1 MSLRKL
7 YSLVLLACISS
18 LSLIAQNGVPVIS
31 NIQLTFNGS
40 ILTVH
45 YDLEDPEN
53 DVVGISFRVSVDN
66 GETFS
71 INTRNATG
79 DIGFPISPGVGKQI
93 DWDYSLVI
101 NSSGNYQV
109 MIVADD
115 RQAIDIQAI
124 VDQVDSNRIRSDLE
138 FIEGIRHRTAGPD
151 HLAAVQNLIKDRFN
165 DNGLRTEIQSFGYQG
180 YQAENIVGRKTGLTQ
195 ETNVFILDGHYD
207 TVDDSPG
214 ADDNGSAIAGMLE
227 ALRVLSPYEFT
238 KSIKFIG
245 FDLEEE
251 GLVGSGRYV
260 NNGGIKGYEEIEGVF
275 NFEMIGYY
283 DSAPGTQELPN
294 GFNFLFPEAYQQVQ
308 DNDFRGDFITNVGFI
323 NHPEFTFAYDSAATR
338 YVPDLKVISILA
350 PSNWFLVTPDLGR
363 SDHAHF
369 WRKDIPAVMLTDGS
383 NFRNPY
389 YHSPADTVGTL
400 NFTFMSNVVKAAVG
414 AIAEMAGIT
423 HSSYEVAEIE
433 LVTGVEGKV
442 SPNYSIYPNPAD
454 DRIVIELDGQADVE
468 LMDQTGRILAQK
480 EINNT
485 GTLKLGKLSPA
496 VYLLKISFDT
506 GESIVERVVR
516 Q

>member
-180 YQAENIVGRKTGLTQ
+180 YQA
-195 ETNVFILDGHYD
+195 
-207 TVDDSPG
+207 
-214 ADDNGSAIAGMLE
+214 
-227 ALRVLSPYEFT
+227 
-238 KSIKFIG
+238 
-245 FDLEEE
+245 
-251 GLVGSGRYV
+251 
-260 NNGGIKGYEEIEGVF
+260 
-275 NFEMIGYY
+275 
-283 DSAPGTQELPN
+283 
-294 GFNFLFPEAYQQVQ
+294 
-308 DNDFRGDFITNVGFI
+308 
-323 NHPEFTFAYDSAATR
+323 
-338 YVPDLKVISILA
+338 
-350 PSNWFLVTPDLGR
+350 
-363 SDHAHF
+363 
-369 WRKDIPAVMLTDGS
+369 
-383 NFRNPY
+383 
-389 YHSPADTVGTL
+389 
-400 NFTFMSNVVKAAVG
+400 
-414 AIAEMAGIT
+414 
-423 HSSYEVAEIE
+423 
-433 LVTGVEGKV
+433 
-442 SPNYSIYPNPAD
+442 
-454 DRIVIELDGQADVE
+454 
-468 LMDQTGRILAQK
+468 
-480 EINNT
+480 
-485 GTLKLGKLSPA
+485 
-496 VYLLKISFDT
+496 
-506 GESIVERVVR
+506 
-516 Q
+516 